1 MQQQQTAQTMM
12 ATAPAQQMHQQMQ
25 TAAPLLANPAPRAG
39 TPMADGT
46 PTLTSSGGCM
56 ADAYPMSAP
65 APFISPAYYQI
76 PYANGQQTAHYY
88 QSPYGGVMLSQG
100 TSPPAAMTPPPSSI
114 MYMPV
119 QYAPSGGMHFIGTP
133 PATLTYHDQQAFEQA
148 HDQAPA
154 SLTPSPDTVVGQ
166 THIPEHTSPCD
177 NPKASLCLEGST
189 VFKNRQNGAVPMW
202 NYCQFCKNNGEPEE
216 FFRSHILRNPS
227 DGKVVCPVLR
237 VYSCPVCNNGGGDYA
252 HTKSY
257 CPQLAKNNIN
267 RFHANQRRHFG
278 LNKAPIGGY

>member
-1 MQQQQTAQTMM
+1 MQTAMMPSQQPQPQQQQM
-12 ATAPAQQMHQQMQ
+12 PS
-25 TAAPLLANPAPRAG
+25 APLLANPTAPRAG
-39 TPMADGT
+39 TPMSHGEGT
-46 PTLTSSGGCM
+46 PTLGSGGGCV
-56 ADAYPMSAP
+56 AESYPVSMTTP
-65 APFISPAYYQI
+65 TPFIGQAATYYQI
-76 PYANGQQTAHYY
+76 PAYGNGQQAYY

-100 TSPPAAMTPPPSSI
+100 TPPPAAMTPPPSSI

-119 QYAPSGGMHFIGTP
+119 QYTPTGGMHFMTAP
-133 PATLTYHDQQAFEQA
+133 PALYQDQPVFG
-148 HDQAPA
+148 DQAPV
-154 SLTPSPDTVVGQ
+154 SLTPSSDTAQTQIPDT
-166 THIPEHTSPCD
+166 PCD
-177 NPKASLCLEGST
+177 NPKASLRLEGST

-216 FFRSHILRNPS
+216 FFRSHILRNPG